1 MAAETERNEWYRKQ
15 KEDGCRR
22 SRIMKKHSSIS
33 RMLSW
38 LICLCMACLALS
50 FPMGGSLKQVE
61 AAQAD
66 LPELLAYYPL
76 LTDLKD
82 VSGNEYDGETVGN
95 LHYYNGLTFP
105 GNDDS
110 STNYAK
116 LPQGM
121 LDGRNTLTFSVWLK
135 NRTGK
140 GNYAA
145 MSFCSP
151 VESGNSPNYWLFVPS
166 NPDGLFKNVFTNG
179 INVKEPFRTEVG
191 VTQKDTTGLERQ
203 WAMYTMVL
211 TADSISSYLNGEL
224 VGTVAKSRTTE
235 DFGANLLVYLGRSG
249 YAGDKAFAGCMKD
262 LHIYD
267 GALAQE
273 QIQTQYEAA
282 RAAYDAENEN
292 TKHEPEGITDY
303 IPQIRR
309 ETDAASGIKHP
320 GIGMSADQ
328 LETMQRHVRA
338 GDEPWVSGYGALI
351 YNNAKSSLTPR
362 LFFQPDN
369 DIFIHIPGP
378 WAIEGYSNPGEFVS
392 QRCQMDSL
400 TAAHQALMWYI
411 TGNEQYRR
419 NVFTILDN
427 FALVESAVDHT
438 DFRFGDVVYNLCFAA
453 EILRYTEC
461 ESEELQWTQEDTDKL
476 VGFMDIVHKFYD
488 ATWFWMNQHSFNVLG
503 MMGESLFTSDAD
515 MYGKAVERTLVNTEG
530 EHGGRNGS
538 VKYQIRK
545 VTKNDLTGEILKEP
559 NIQLMEMGRDQGH
572 AYGNLGGLSELVA
585 SIYAQGTLVDP
596 EEETISTA
604 ENAVNPFEFQD
615 DRLLT
620 GASYLAKYHLGYEVT
635 WIPADSGVSSSSPNG
650 IYKSINGYPWKGNL
664 SNYYGIVYN
673 YYKYIAGADMSQ
685 EKYRYVADAYE
696 SIMPE
701 GASGDFIGLSTL
713 MFTPEAAAADG
724 ISRKKDFSGDTQ
736 TISQTEYFSALR
748 RGSAQV
754 MKEGDTAF
762 VRADATGE
770 GTEFVIHHFGYP
782 KKGLVAL
789 KVRSNGDAR
798 IRLGCQ
804 EADHDAAAVFEVH
817 DTNGTWQSVLYDLS
831 ESQNTAASMVYYT
844 ITGDATQV
852 DMDYLEFDPA
862 QTVPKIQEI
871 SHEGSVLSQTQKDGT
886 VREYIAAGDRY
897 QAQIVLAEQTE
908 GVAYDVQ
915 GLPQNAVI
923 NRTEG
928 SLQWTPGAELAG
940 KEVTLCY
947 QAKKNGAVSYFSRKV
962 YVYDNVYD
970 LLEECVRDVGS
981 GAYEKDSAEQFHNAY
996 KEALAEGK
1004 ISCVSAAFREK
1015 TAALIKAAENL
1026 KYLMYYFDFEGNS
1039 DSEKLK
1045 SKAVGTGALSL
1056 SGSAQVVFDKES
1068 QSHVLSLDGVYG
1080 TCATLPQQLLEGVEH
1095 FTVSMYVKPSE
1106 DGGRIFSYG
1115 SSERSFLDITG
1126 GAGSLLSRM
1135 VKNGVAFTAEKK
1147 FENSWSDKWY
1157 AVALEVSPDSIKLY
1171 QDGELIAENT
1181 EVTVSAKDIGEK
1193 LSVMLGQ
1200 SFSIEDDNLKGCL
1213 DDVRIYRGAYI
1224 GQSAPTAKLDMEAI
1238 IEKAPVEEKPIN
1250 PPTPDPVAVK
1260 SVSLNLK
1267 KAAIGVGEPLQLKVS
1282 KTPADA
1288 RTTYRFTS
1296 SKPKIAMVSQKGK
1309 VVAKKRGKAT
1319 ITVTSANGKKAT
1331 CQITVKKAPKK
1342 ISFRKKS
1349 LTLKKGKKA
1358 TLKVKLPAGTAS
1370 RKLTF
1375 TSSKRSVVSVS
1386 ANGKVTAKK
1395 AGTARITVKTY
1406 NSKKAS
1412 ITVRVK
1418 KR

>member
-1 MAAETERNEWYRKQ
+1 MEKRSGIRN
-15 KEDGCRR
+15 
-22 SRIMKKHSSIS
+22 I
-33 RMLSW
+33 LSW
-38 LICLCMACLALS
+38 LLCLCMVCSALS
-50 FPMGGSLKQVE
+50 FPMGGSLKQVK

-66 LPELLAYYPL
+66 LPELLAHYPL

-82 VSGNEYDGETVGN
+82 VSGNGYDAEAVGN
-95 LHYYNGLTFP
+95 LRYNNGLTFP
-105 GNDDS
+105 GNNDS

-121 LDGRNTLTFSVWLK
+121 LDGKNTLTFSLWLK

-151 VESGNSPNYWLFVPS
+151 VESGDSPDYWLFVPS
-166 NPDGLFKNVFTNG
+166 NPDGLFKNVFTNSV
-179 INVKEPFRTEVG
+179 NVKEPFRTEVG
-191 VTQKDTTGLERQ
+191 VTAGDTTGLERQ

-224 VGTVAKSRTTE
+224 VGTAAKSRTTK
-235 DFGANLLVYLGRSG
+235 DFGADLLVYLGRSG
-249 YAGDKAFAGCMKD
+249 YAKDKAFAGCMKD
-262 LHIYD
+262 LHIYE
-267 GALAQE
+267 GALTQA
-273 QIQTQYEAA
+273 QIQAQYEAG
-282 RAAYDAENEN
+282 RAAYDAENES
-292 TKHEPEGITDY
+292 TKHEPEGITEY

-309 ETDAASGIKHP
+309 ETDVSSGLQHP
-320 GIGMSADQ
+320 GIGMSAEQ

-338 GDEPWVSGYGALI
+338 GDEPWLSGYGALI
-351 YNNAKSSLTPR
+351 YNNPKSSLNPR
-362 LFFQPDN
+362 LYFQADN

-419 NVFTILDN
+419 NVFAILDN

-461 ESEELQWTQEDTDKL
+461 ENEELQWTQEDTDKL
-476 VGFMDIVHKFYD
+476 VGFMNIVHKFYD

-503 MMGESLFTSDAD
+503 MMGESIFTNDAE

-545 VTKNDLTGEILKEP
+545 MTKNDLTGETLKEP

-596 EEETISTA
+596 EDGTISTA

-615 DRLLT
+615 DRLLA

-673 YYKYIAGADMSQ
+673 YYKYIAKADMNQ

-701 GASGDFIGLSTL
+701 GASGDFIALSTL

-724 ISRKKDFSGDTQ
+724 ISRKKDFSGDTG

-770 GTEFVIHHFGYP
+770 GTEFAIHHFGYP

-804 EADHDAAAVFEVH
+804 EADHDPAAVFEVH
-817 DTNGTWQSVLYDLS
+817 DTNGAWQSVLYDLS

-871 SHEGSVLSQTQKDGT
+871 SHEGSVLSQTQKDGA
-886 VREYIAAGDRY
+886 VKEYVAVGADY
-897 QAQIVLAEQTE
+897 QAQIVLAEETE
-908 GVAYDVQ
+908 GVVYDVL
-915 GLPQNAVI
+915 GLTQDAVI
-923 NRTEG
+923 DRTKG
-928 SLQWTPGAELAG
+928 SLHWKPGAELAG
-940 KEVTLCY
+940 KEVTLRY
-947 QAKKNGAVSYFSRKV
+947 LAKKNGAVSYYSRKV
-962 YVYDNVYD
+962 YVYDNVYG
-970 LLEECVRDVGS
+970 LLEECVRGVGS
-981 GAYEKDSAEQFHNAY
+981 GAYEKISAEQFQNAY

-1004 ISCVSAAFREK
+1004 RSCESAAFREK
-1015 TAALIKAAENL
+1015 AAALIEAAQNL
-1026 KYLMYYFDFEGNS
+1026 KYLIYYFDFEGNS
-1039 DSEKLK
+1039 DSEKRK
-1045 SKAVGTGALSL
+1045 SKAVGQEFLSL
-1056 SGSAQVVFDKES
+1056 SGNAEVVFDEQS

-1080 TCATLPQQLLEGVEH
+1080 SCARLPQQLLEGVEH
-1095 FTVSMYVKPSE
+1095 FTISMYVKPSE

-1115 SSERSFLDITG
+1115 SSETSYLDISG
-1126 GAGSLLSRM
+1126 GVQSLSSRL
-1135 VKNGVAFTAEKK
+1135 VKSGAAITAEKT
-1147 FENSWSDKWY
+1147 FENSCADKWY
-1157 AVALEVSPDSIKLY
+1157 AIALEVSPGSIKLY
-1171 QDGELIAENT
+1171 QDGELLAENT
-1181 EVTVSAKDIGEK
+1181 EVTVSAKDIGEN

-1200 SFSIEDDNLKGCL
+1200 SFSIEDDNLKGYL
-1213 DDVRIYRGAYI
+1213 DDVRIYRGAYKE
-1224 GQSAPTAKLDMEAI
+1224 QSAQTAGLDMEKL
-1238 IEKAPVEEKPIN
+1238 IEKAPVNGNPIKPPAPISA
-1250 PPTPDPVAVK
+1250 TVK
-1260 SVSLNLK
+1260 SVSINPP
-1267 KAAIGVGEPLQLKVS
+1267 KAVIGVGETLQLKAVKS
-1282 KTPADA
+1282 PNNAK
-1288 RTTYRFTS
+1288 TTYRWKS
-1296 SKPKIAMVSQKGK
+1296 SNSKIATVSQKGK
-1309 VVAKKRGKAT
+1309 VVAKKKGRAT
-1319 ITVTSANGKKAT
+1319 ITVTSANGKKAS
-1331 CQITVKKAPKK
+1331 CRITVKKAPKK
-1342 ISFRKKS
+1342 ISFRQKS

-1358 TLKVKLPAGTAS
+1358 TLKVKLPVGTAS

-1375 TSSKRSVVSVS
+1375 TSSKKSVASVSVK
-1386 ANGKVTAKK
+1386 GKVTAKK
-1395 AGTARITVKTY
+1395 TGTAKITVKTY
-1406 NSKKAS
+1406 NRKKAS

-1418 KR
+1418 KK

>member
-1 MAAETERNEWYRKQ
+1 MEK
-15 KEDGCRR
+15 C
-22 SRIMKKHSSIS
+22 SRIRKF
-33 RMLSW
+33 LS
-38 LICLCMACLALS
+38 LLLCLLLCSVIL
-50 FPMGGSLKQVE
+50 FPARGTSGIVE
-61 AAQAD
+61 AAQEG
-66 LPELLAYYPL
+66 LPELLAHYPL
-76 LTDLKD
+76 LSDIKD
-82 VSGNEYDGETVGN
+82 VSGNGYDGKAVGE
-95 LHYYNGLTFP
+95 LRYYNGLTFP
-105 GNDDS
+105 GNNDS
-110 STNYAK
+110 STNYAE

-121 LDGRNTLTFSVWLK
+121 LDGKNTLTISVWLK

-145 MSFCSP
+145 MCFCSP

-166 NPDGLFKNVFTNG
+166 NPDGVFKNVFTNG
-179 INVKEPFRTEVG
+179 VNAAKPYSTEVG
-191 VTQKDTTGLERQ
+191 VTAGDTTGLERQ

-211 TADSISSYLNGEL
+211 TADSISSYLNGEP
-224 VGTVAKSRTTE
+224 VGTAAKSRTTE
-235 DFGANLLVYLGRSG
+235 DLGRNLLVYLGRSG
-249 YAGDKAFAGCMKD
+249 YAGDRAFAGSMKE
-262 LHIYD
+262 LRIYD
-267 GALAQE
+267 GVLTQAQVRM
-273 QIQTQYEAA
+273 QYEEE

-292 TKHEPEGITDY
+292 TKHEPEGITEY
-303 IPQIRR
+303 IPRIRR
-309 ETDAASGIKHP
+309 ENDAASGLRHP
-320 GIGMSADQ
+320 GIGMSAEQ

-338 GDEPWVSGYGALI
+338 GDEPWLSGYGVLL
-351 YNNAKSSLTPR
+351 NNPKASLNPR
-362 LFFQPDN
+362 LYFQTDN
-369 DIFIHIPGP
+369 EIFIHIPGP

-476 VGFMDIVHKFYD
+476 TGFMDIVHKFYD

-503 MMGESLFTSDAD
+503 MMGESIFTNDAD

-545 VTKNDLTGEILKEP
+545 VEKNDLTGEMLKEP

-596 EEETISTA
+596 EDGTISAA

-615 DRLLT
+615 DRLLA

-635 WIPADSGVSSSSPNG
+635 WIPADSGVSTSSPNG

-673 YYKYIAGADMSQ
+673 YYKYIAKADMSQ

-724 ISRKKDFSGDTQ
+724 LSRKKDFSGDTEA
-736 TISQTEYFSALR
+736 ISQTEYFSALR
-748 RGSAQV
+748 RGTAQV
-754 MKEGDTAF
+754 LEEGDIAF

-770 GTEFVIHHFGYP
+770 GTEFAIHHFGYP

-789 KVRSNGDAR
+789 RVRSNGDAH

-804 EADHDAAAVFEVH
+804 EADHDPAAVFEVH
-817 DTNGTWQSVLYDLS
+817 DTNGAWQTVFYDLS
-831 ESQNTAASMVYYT
+831 NSHNTAASMVYYT
-844 ITGDATQV
+844 ITGEAKQV
-852 DMDYLEFDPA
+852 DLDYLEFDPA
-862 QTVPKIQEI
+862 QVVPKIREV
-871 SHEGSVLSQTQKDGT
+871 SHEGSVLTQMQADGT
-886 VREYIAAGDRY
+886 VKEYVAVGETY
-897 QAQIVLAEQTE
+897 QAKIVLAEETE
-908 GVAYDVQ
+908 GVAYEVL
-915 GLPQNAVI
+915 GLPENAVLD
-923 NRTEG
+923 REKG
-928 SLQWTPGAELAG
+928 VLKWTPGAEQEG
-940 KEVTLCY
+940 KEFTLDFM
-947 QAKKNGAVSYFSRKV
+947 AKKGDAVSYFSRKA
-962 YVYDNVYD
+962 YVYKDVYG
-970 LLEECVRDVGS
+970 LLEECVRGVGS
-981 GAYEKDSAEQFHNAY
+981 GEYEKASAAEFQNAY
-996 KEALAEGK
+996 AAALAEGK
-1004 ISCVSAAFREK
+1004 RSCVSAAFREK
-1015 TAALIKAAENL
+1015 AAALMEAAGNL
-1026 KYLMYYFDFEGNS
+1026 KYLIHYFDFEGGS
-1039 DSEKLK
+1039 DSEKLE
-1045 SKAVGTGALSL
+1045 SKAMCKEPLSL
-1056 SGSAQVVFDKES
+1056 SGNAKVVFDEQS

-1080 TCATLPQQLLEGVEH
+1080 TYAGLPQHLLEDVGH
-1095 FTVSMYVKPSE
+1095 FTVSMYIKTFE

-1115 SSERSFLDITG
+1115 SSEKSFLDISG
-1126 GAGSLLSRM
+1126 GAGRLSSRL
-1135 VKNGVAFTAEKK
+1135 VKNDTAITAEKT
-1147 FENSWSDKWY
+1147 FDRSQADEWHRI
-1157 AVALEVSPDSIKLY
+1157 ALEVSPDSLKLY
-1171 QDGELIAENT
+1171 QDGELLAENT
-1181 EVTVSAKDIGEK
+1181 QVTVSAKDIGEN

-1200 SFSIEDDNLKGCL
+1200 SFSIEDDSLKGYL
-1213 DDVRIYRGAYI
+1213 DDVRIYRGAYAE
-1224 GQSAPTAKLDMEAI
+1224 QDAETAKLDMEKL
-1238 IEKAPVEEKPIN
+1238 IEKAPVEENPII
-1250 PPTPDPVAVK
+1250 PPTPVPAEVK

-1267 KAAIGVGEPLQLKVS
+1267 KAVIGVGEPLQLKAS
-1282 KTPADA
+1282 KMPADA
-1288 RTTYRFTS
+1288 QTTYRFHS
-1296 SKPKIAMVSQKGK
+1296 SSPKIATVSQKGK
-1309 VVAKKRGKAT
+1309 VVAKKKGKAT
-1319 ITVTSANGKKAT
+1319 ITVISANGKKAS

-1342 ISFRKKS
+1342 ISFRQKS

-1358 TLKVKLPAGTAS
+1358 SLKVKLPAGTAS

-1375 TSSKRSVVSVS
+1375 TSSKRAVASVS
-1386 ANGKVTAKK
+1386 AKGKVTAKK
-1395 AGTARITVKTY
+1395 AGIAKITVKTY
-1406 NSKKAS
+1406 NGKKAS